1 MTLGR
6 LICLGG
12 HYTWSNNQI
21 NPTLEKLD
29 RFLMSSDWEDLFPLT
44 TIHKIA
50 REVSDHNPIIL
61 DTMES
66 RDVKKRHSDLKRA
79 G

>member
-1 MTLGR
+1 
-6 LICLGG
+6 
-12 HYTWSNNQI
+12 
-21 NPTLEKLD
+21 
-29 RFLMSSDWEDLFPLT
+29 MSSDWEDLFPLT